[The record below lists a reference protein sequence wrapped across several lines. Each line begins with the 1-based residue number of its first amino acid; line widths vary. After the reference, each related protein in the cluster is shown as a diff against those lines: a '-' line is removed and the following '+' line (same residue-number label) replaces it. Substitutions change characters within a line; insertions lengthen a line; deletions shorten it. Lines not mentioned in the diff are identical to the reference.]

1 MYITNVLQILTR
13 GDDKRVYYVKQTVD
27 TNIAGVLGSV
37 INQIQRGNFGI
48 RQIESMNNVLNM
60 VGKFNDYI
68 IPRGQGGDAPVDF
81 EVLPGQQVD
90 VKTELMNMLEEMAID
105 NTGTPIE
112 VITMRQQADYATHLT
127 MTNTKFLQFINNRQ
141 AEVKNLFNKILTRI
155 YNYEFNI
162 DNSRFDDIE
171 LLLPPPVYLNAMNS
185 SQILDS
191 VNAMGEAIAKLE
203 YSDDESD
210 KQMEFS
216 RFLKRNLSQ
225 HVLPKDIISKSKDEA
240 EMSLAKRK
248 GDEE

>member
-1 MYITNVLQILTR
+1 
-13 GDDKRVYYVKQTVD
+13 
-27 TNIAGVLGSV
+27 
-37 INQIQRGNFGI
+37 
-48 RQIESMNNVLNM
+48 
-60 VGKFNDYI
+60 
-68 IPRGQGGDAPVDF
+68 
-81 EVLPGQQVD
+81 
-90 VKTELMNMLEEMAID
+90 
-105 NTGTPIE
+105 
-112 VITMRQQADYATHLT
+112 

-141 AEVKNLFNKILTRI
+141 AVVKTLFNKILTRI